1 MNPVCAH
8 AHSAPFCR
16 VADGIPK
23 GTRQENCQALQ
34 RIRLRKALSAGYK
47 KAGALMSPGFLLS
60 VFLWPET
67 KKGSAF
73 PQTLISFLVELRRI
87 ELLTS

>member
-1 MNPVCAH
+1 MRC
-8 AHSAPFCR
+8 SAYAYGRRFQL
-16 VADGIPK
+16 D
-23 GTRQENCQALQ
+23 T
-34 RIRLRKALSAGYK
+34 K
-47 KAGALMSPGFLLS
+47 KPGLIAPAFLLS
-60 VFLWPET
+60 VLLWPET

>member
-1 MNPVCAH
+1 MARLQPDTKKPGLIR
-8 AHSAPFCR
+8 AP
-16 VADGIPK
+16 A
-23 GTRQENCQALQ
+23 
-34 RIRLRKALSAGYK
+34 
-47 KAGALMSPGFLLS
+47 FLLS

>member
-1 MNPVCAH
+1 MW
-8 AHSAPFCR
+8 R
-16 VADGIPK
+16 GGEKRREPK
-23 GTRQENCQALQ
+23 
-34 RIRLRKALSAGYK
+34 
-47 KAGALMSPGFLLS
+47 
-60 VFLWPET
+60 T